1 MISVDK
7 SGSDWTG
14 TGRVEQ
20 LERHLALV
28 GSQNP
33 KADASG
39 IHQQRRRNGGA
50 VNKVMLS
57 FGR

>member
-1 MISVDK
+1 MIGVDK

-28 GSQNP
+28 GPQNLR
-33 KADASG
+33 ADATG

-50 VNKVMLS
+50 MNKAMLP